1 MQKMMFSLNPLNKH
15 DVKSFFVYDDF
26 DVGDVEAVVVVVVVA
41 VAIPEMEVIGEV
53 IPA

>member
-1 MQKMMFSLNPLNKH
+1 MQKMMFTLNPLNKQ

-26 DVGDVEAVVVVVVVA
+26 DVGDVEAVVVVVA